1 MLVIAFRYRAFYPP
15 ARMGDGGEGGRE
27 VVGVSLAIG

>member
-15 ARMGDGGEGGRE
+15 ARMGMGWGEGGGGYFPSNR
-27 VVGVSLAIG
+27 LM